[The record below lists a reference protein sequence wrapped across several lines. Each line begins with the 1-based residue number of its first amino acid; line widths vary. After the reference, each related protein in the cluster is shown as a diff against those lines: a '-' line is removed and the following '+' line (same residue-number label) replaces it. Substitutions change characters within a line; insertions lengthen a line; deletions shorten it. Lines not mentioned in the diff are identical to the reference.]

1 MASIA
6 PPSSMRSEASRLGLL
21 LGAALVACGEAPSPE
36 PAGPRG
42 WSAAE
47 RAHLADLRL
56 KTALPPSPTN
66 RWADDP
72 AAAALGRQLFYDP
85 GLSPS
90 GRFSCATC
98 HDPARHFT
106 DGRVTSEAAG
116 TTARHAPTVQG
127 SQLGPWF
134 FWDGRAD
141 SLWSQAAGPIES
153 PEEMD
158 SDRLHIAHHVA
169 GAYAEPYAAVFG
181 PLPTLDGLP
190 ARGRPD
196 PAHPEG
202 PLHTAWLGLSEA
214 QRSDVDR
221 VFTHALKAIE
231 AFERT
236 VLPGEAP
243 FDRFAD
249 AVLAGDPSG
258 AGHLDDAAERGL
270 RLFLGRGNCV
280 ACHHGPMFTDHA
292 FHNLGLPEPAGFDVG
307 RTQGAALV
315 ASSPLNCRG
324 PHSDAAR
331 CEELRFLNP
340 TFEDFRGAFKTPTLR
355 NVAETAPYMHH
366 GGMPDLPSVLA
377 FYSELPTE
385 PLLGHREL
393 TLAPLSL
400 SAREVDDLVAF
411 LESLTGPVR
420 PEALPPEAT
429 AASR

>member
-6 PPSSMRSEASRLGLL
+6 PPSSMRCERALSALLVGIGL
-21 LGAALVACGEAPSPE
+21 AACGDPPAPTA
-36 PAGPRG
+36 AGPRP
-42 WSAAE
+42 WTAAE

-56 KTALPPSPTN
+56 STALPPSPTN
-66 RWADDP
+66 RWADD
-72 AAAALGRQLFYDP
+72 ADAAALGRQLFYDP

-90 GRFSCATC
+90 GEFSCATC

-106 DGRVTSEAAG
+106 DGLAKSEAAG
-116 TTARHAPTVQG
+116 TTARHAPTVEGNQH
-127 SQLGPWF
+127 GPWF

-141 SLWSQAAGPIES
+141 SLWSQAAGPLES
-153 PEEMD
+153 ADEMD
-158 SDRLHIAHHVA
+158 SDRLHVAHHLA
-169 GAYAEPYAAVFG
+169 TNYAEPYVAIFG
-181 PLPTLDGLP
+181 PLPDLAGLP

-202 PLHTAWLGLSEA
+202 ALHKEWLGLSDE
-214 QRSDVDR
+214 QRQDVDR

-249 AVLAGDPSG
+249 AVLAGDPTG
-258 AGHLDDAAERGL
+258 GGHLDTAAERGL

-324 PHSDAAR
+324 PHSDAER

-393 TLAPLSL
+393 TLEPLSL
-400 SAREVDDLVAF
+400 TSREVEDLVAF
-411 LESLTGPVR
+411 LESLTAPVR
-420 PEALPPEAT
+420 PEALPPET
-429 AASR
+429 TASR